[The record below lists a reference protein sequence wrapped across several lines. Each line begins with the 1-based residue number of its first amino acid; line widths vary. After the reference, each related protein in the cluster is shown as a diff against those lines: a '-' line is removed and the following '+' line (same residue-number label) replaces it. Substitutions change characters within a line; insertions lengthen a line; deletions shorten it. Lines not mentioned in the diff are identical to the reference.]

1 MSSIALVVYG
11 VLVVYFITMSKRF
24 LLWGGVVVG
33 LFLIVLAVVKLSD
46 TAQGPSNDVV
56 PEVNTISEYDHVKG
70 NRGASIVLVE
80 YSDLQC
86 PACRAYYP
94 MIKQLADE
102 NGERIAVIYR
112 HFPLTSIH
120 KNAEPAARAAVA
132 AAEQGKFWEMHDLL
146 FEKQRFWSEEKDI
159 ETLLKQYA
167 NDLGLDSVRFS
178 NDFASRAAKEKVEND
193 QRSGNRAAILGTPT
207 FFVNGKR
214 INNPRSFDELRT
226 AVLGNN

>member
-1 MSSIALVVYG
+1 MNH
-11 VLVVYFITMSKRF
+11 MPKRF

-33 LFLIVLAVVKLSD
+33 LFLIVLAMVKFAG
-46 TAQGPSNDVV
+46 TPQGPGNDVV
-56 PEVNTISEYDHVKG
+56 PEINQISEYDHVKG
-70 NRGASIVLVE
+70 SRDASIVFVE

-102 NGERIAVIYR
+102 LSERIAVVYR
-112 HFPLTSIH
+112 HFPLTTIH
-120 KNAEPAARAAVA
+120 RNAEPAARATVA
-132 AAEQGKFWEMHDLL
+132 AAAQGKFWEMHDLL

-167 NDLGLDSVRFS
+167 NDLGLKAEQFAS
-178 NDFASRAAKEKVEND
+178 DFASRATRDKVEND

-214 INNPRSFDELRT
+214 INNPRSYDELRT
-226 AVLGNN
+226 LVLGQ

>member
-1 MSSIALVVYG
+1 M
-11 VLVVYFITMSKRF
+11 VLVVYFTTMSKRF

-33 LFLIVLAVVKLSD
+33 LFLIVLAVVKLSE

-56 PEVNTISEYDHVKG
+56 PEVNAITEYDHVKG
-70 NRGASIVLVE
+70 DRGASIVLVE

-86 PACRAYYP
+86 PACRTYYP

-120 KNAEPAARAAVA
+120 KNAESAARATVA
-132 AAEQGKFWEMHDLL
+132 AAAQDKFWEMHDLL

-159 ETLLKQYA
+159 ETLLKTT
-167 NDLGLDSVRFS
+167 LILSLDSHFARFAGS
-178 NDFASRAAKEKVEND
+178 LRQSFKISLADSAIAATAFLTGTQLVTRNIRDFRNIPD
-193 QRSGNRAAILGTPT
+193 LQIL
-207 FFVNGKR
+207 K
-214 INNPRSFDELRT
+214 I
-226 AVLGNN
+226 